1 MTTTVRAVYQNGVLR
16 PERPLLLAEGTSV
29 ELTVAIPE
37 PAPAPADEDE
47 ILRRMDSA
55 KSLRELF
62 ELYESLP
69 PPADGYDLCE
79 ALNANR
85 RAAGEP
91 PVYPELERGTRP

>member
-1 MTTTVRAVYQNGVLR
+1 MTTTVRAVYENGVLR
-16 PERPLLLAEGTSV
+16 PERPLPLAEGASV
-29 ELTVAIPE
+29 NVTVATAE
-37 PAPAPADEDE
+37 PVTAPVDEE
-47 ILRRMDSA
+47 EVLRQMDSA

>member
-1 MTTTVRAVYQNGVLR
+1 MTTTVRAVYQDGVLR
-16 PERPLLLAEGTSV
+16 PERPLPLAEGTAV
-29 ELTVAIPE
+29 ELTVATAE
-37 PAPAPADEDE
+37 PATAPVDEEDV
-47 ILRRMDSA
+47 LRRMDAA

-62 ELYESLP
+62 ALYESLP

>member
-16 PERPLLLAEGTSV
+16 PERPLPLAEGETV
-29 ELTVAIPE
+29 VVTVANANPVT
-37 PAPAPADEDE
+37 PPVDEDE
-47 ILRRMDSA
+47 VLRRMDSA
-55 KSLRELF
+55 GSLQELF
-62 ELYESLP
+62 ALYESLP
-69 PPADGYDLCE
+69 SPADGYDLCE